1 MKKKNNLLLLL
12 SFLSIGF
19 SSIAQE
25 LLPPLERFSTK
36 KASYLIKSDGSRVDF
51 VMDDLDRKKG
61 LIIRVEGK
69 STDGKKIKLEAKDIK
84 ELAIAPSD
92 FAKFSALSS
101 STKSVLKASKTKT
114 EDFDRSLVYFYQ
126 EYLEDRK
133 ITALMQ
139 RLNPDFDS
147 KIRVYHDPFA
157 SETMGLSVGG
167 IQVTGGIDKSYY
179 LKVDGKTK
187 RYFKGDYNKDFKT
200 LFGSCIELTTK
211 FKDFAWRDLPDHIF
225 FLDQECK

>member
-1 MKKKNNLLLLL
+1 MKKQNIILAFFMLFSLC
-12 SFLSIGF
+12 SF
-19 SSIAQE
+19 AQE
-25 LLPPLERFSTK
+25 FLPPLERFSTK
-36 KASYLIKSDGSRVDF
+36 KESYLIKNNDEKIVF
-51 VMDDLDRKKG
+51 VLDDLDRKKG

-69 STDGKKIKLEAKDIK
+69 AKDGKKFKLEASEIK

-92 FAKFSALSS
+92 FAKLAALDG
-101 STKSVLKASKTKT
+101 STRSVLKASKTKV

-126 EYLEDRK
+126 EKLEDRK

-147 KIRVYHDPFA
+147 RIRVYHDPFA

-187 RYFKGDYNKDFKT
+187 RYFKKNYDDDFKT
-200 LFGSCIELTTK
+200 LFGSCAGLMTK
-211 FKDFAWRDLPDHIF
+211 YKDFAWRDLPDHIF
-225 FLDQECK
+225 FFDQECASK

>member
-1 MKKKNNLLLLL
+1 MLKKLIVLT
-12 SFLSIGF
+12 FLSLGMMNVY
-19 SSIAQE
+19 AQE

-36 KASYLIKSDGSRVDF
+36 KAGYLIKTNGEKIEF
-51 VMDDLDRKKG
+51 IMDDLDRKKG

-69 STDGKKIKLEAKDIK
+69 TTAGKKFKLEASEIK

-92 FAKFSALSS
+92 LAKLSS
-101 STKSVLKASKTKT
+101 LGGATTSVLKASKTKV

-179 LKVDGKTK
+179 LKVNGKTK
-187 RYFKGDYNKDFKT
+187 RFFKKDYDENFKP
-200 LFGSCIELTTK
+200 LFGSCSELTTK
-211 FKDFAWRDLPDHIF
+211 YKDFAWRDLPNHIF
-225 FLDQECK
+225 FFDQECK

>member
-1 MKKKNNLLLLL
+1 MKKQNFILAFFMLL
-12 SFLSIGF
+12 GF
-19 SSIAQE
+19 STFAQE
-25 LLPPLERFSTK
+25 FLPPLERFSGK
-36 KASYLIKSDGSRVDF
+36 KESYLIKNNNEKVVF
-51 VMDDLDRKKG
+51 VLDDLDRKKG

-69 STDGKKIKLEAKDIK
+69 AKDGKKFKLDAAEIK

-92 FAKFSALSS
+92 FAKMAALDG
-101 STKSVLKASKTKT
+101 STKSVLKASKTKV

-126 EYLEDRK
+126 EKLEDRK

-147 KIRVYHDPFA
+147 RIRVYHDPFA

-187 RYFKGDYNKDFKT
+187 RFFKKDYDDDFKK
-200 LFGSCIELTTK
+200 LFGSCDALMTK
-211 FKDFAWRDLPDHIF
+211 YKDFAWRDLPNHIYF
-225 FLDQECK
+225 FDQECDAK